1 VFSVV
6 TENGHIV
13 TLRLDH
19 SFPPAPVLGVCILTF
34 SSAGL
39 WQSVPPARVTYIRA
53 RVAHMFSGLENR
65 FLSAIFFGRVRMDC
79 APLGESRADR
89 QEWNYER
96 ETRLA
101 PLSLPWTKWPTR
113 VDSGGSMKDPAKQP
127 APISWTTALCRTR
140 RRALAKRW
148 REHSELAL

>member
-19 SFPPAPVLGVCILTF
+19 SFPPALALGVCILAF
-34 SSAGL
+34 SSARL
-39 WQSVPPARVTYIRA
+39 WQSVPPDRVTCIPA

-79 APLGESRADR
+79 
-89 QEWNYER
+89 
-96 ETRLA
+96 
-101 PLSLPWTKWPTR
+101 SLL
-113 VDSGGSMKDPAKQP
+113 VQSSDSDEMDHQWGSCEIA
-127 APISWTTALCRTR
+127 
-140 RRALAKRW
+140 
-148 REHSELAL
+148 